1 MVRLSLLFLFT
12 LATLQSL
19 AGVYVYNGVYQGK
32 DLYVKN
38 PFSSEGVGFCV
49 FEVAVNGEIT
59 TDEINSSAFAIDLTL
74 FNLKPGDPVE
84 VVIRTKDNCEPQ
96 VINVE
101 DIAPK
106 STFTVASLALADP
119 GIIVF
124 HTQGEAGPLPFVVEH
139 FKWNKWVQV
148 ATTQGKGENGTP
160 NEYRVEVPLHSGM
173 NTFRIRQNDA
183 AGARYSDRFEVTSD
197 RQPVTLRDTRFYE
210 KLKFSAATSYEVFD
224 AYGILY
230 AKGVGQ
236 EIDTSEW
243 PRGDYYVNFDDD
255 FGVAVRKR

>member
-1 MVRLSLLFLFT
+1 MLRMSTFLLFAIVT
-12 LATLQSL
+12 LPSL
-19 AGVYVYNGVYQGK
+19 AGVYVFNGVYQGK

-49 FEVAVNGEIT
+49 FEVAVNGEVT
-59 TDEINSSAFAIDLTL
+59 SDEINSSAFAIDLTL
-74 FNLKPGDPVE
+74 FNLEPGDPVE
-84 VVIRTKDNCEPQ
+84 VVIRTKDNCEPR
-96 VINVE
+96 VINTE

-106 STFTVASLALADP
+106 STFTVESLALADA
-119 GIIVF
+119 GAIVF
-124 HTQGEAGPLPFVVEH
+124 RTSGEGGALPFVIEQ

-148 ATTQGKGENGTP
+148 ATAAGQGETGVP
-160 NEYRVEVPLHSGM
+160 NEYRVEVPLHSGT
-173 NTFRIRQNDA
+173 NTFRLRQNDA
-183 AGARYSDRFEVTSD
+183 SGARYSERFEVTSD

-210 KLKFSAATSYEVFD
+210 KLKFSAPASYEVFD